1 MKKVSNLLNLFCFKI
16 GQSIFPIYEP
26 ILKLAENKNPEV
38 RRHFN
43 QALINLDERKQ
54 TFALLNLNMVL
65 SLKPNH
71 FLARVFRG
79 RIYVKEGQHRLASED
94 YLEANRISQYRFIH
108 YDLYQEYFKSVNN
121 EFMGKGGTVLKKNDD
136 IFDAIDFIS
145 GQKGLEPEVGQE
157 FQENLPVIETGDAL
171 PQDFV
176 STLEDL
182 TSEEKEKFETL
193 GPISQQEIE
202 ENDWDLLMDGLKS

>member
-1 MKKVSNLLNLFCFKI
+1 MLNLFCFKI

-43 QALINLDERKQ
+43 QALISMNEKKQ

-79 RIYVKEGQHRLASED
+79 RIYLKEGQYRLASED
-94 YLEANRISQYRFIH
+94 YLEANRISQYRFLH
-108 YDLYQEYFKSVNN
+108 YDLYQEYFKSVDN
-121 EFMGKGGTVLKKNDD
+121 EFKRNDGTVLKKFDD
-136 IFDAIDFIS
+136 VFDTIGFNSDE
-145 GQKGLEPEVGQE
+145 KGLELEASQE
-157 FQENLPVIETGDAL
+157 FQEYFSVIETGGAL
-171 PQDFV
+171 PQDSV
-176 STLEDL
+176 LALEDL
-182 TSEEKEKFETL
+182 TSEEKEKFGTL

-202 ENDWDLLMDGLKS
+202 ENDWDLLMDDLKS